1 MNSLLKK
8 VKSLIK
14 DNPLYSI
21 ISIGILLEL
30 SYLTFVLFQGIGKNI
45 VLYMV
50 IYSLAFVF
58 FFIAYLIL
66 SKKQSDHA
74 VQKYNKLEKLFGIKP
89 ALFFIIIFGLLF
101 RITLIPSHPSTSDD
115 VYRYI
120 WEGKILYN
128 GYNPFEVAPDDSRL
142 NYLHDKDFPRLV
154 SFPHTTTIYPSAA
167 QAVFVL
173 GYIISGES
181 DTGLKI
187 IYLFAELL
195 TFVFLIKILRLRKQ
209 NENLVLLYSWL
220 PLPIMESFINS
231 HIDVIGIT
239 FFIIFIYFILKNK
252 YLLAILPF
260 ALSVLTKLY
269 PLIVFPLLIKKIG
282 WKKTLNFGIIL
293 TALCLIS
300 LYPFSPSNRSINA
313 SLFTYLKSWSF
324 NGSVYSFLYGILHN
338 GYLAREISLALF
350 IVSIVIIAIKYKD
363 FLKGVY
369 AVWISFI
376 VFAATVYPWYLGW
389 LAAIN
394 PFFGFY
400 SVLSLFFTVNFSNI
414 TPLGD
419 VWKEHTWVF
428 LIEYIPFYFFLSLE
442 FLFLKRNVR
451 KP

>member
-1 MNSLLKK
+1 
-8 VKSLIK
+8 
-14 DNPLYSI
+14 
-21 ISIGILLEL
+21 
-30 SYLTFVLFQGIGKNI
+30 
-45 VLYMV
+45 MV
-50 IYSLAFVF
+50 IYSIAFVF
-58 FFIAYLIL
+58 FFIAYLIINKKRL
-66 SKKQSDHA
+66 SRETQNF
-74 VQKYNKLEKLFGIKP
+74 NKLEKLFNIKP

-120 WEGKILYN
+120 WEGKIIYN
-128 GYNPFEVAPDDSRL
+128 GYNPFEITPDDARL
-142 NYLHDKDFPRLV
+142 NYLHNKDFPRLV
-154 SFPHTTTIYPSAA
+154 TFPNMTTIYPSAA

-173 GYIISGES
+173 WYIISGDS

-209 NENLVLLYSWL
+209 NENLVILYSWL

-231 HIDVIGIT
+231 HIDVVGIL
-239 FFIIFIYFILKNK
+239 FFVIFIYFILKNK
-252 YLLAILPF
+252 YLLSVLPF

-293 TALCLIS
+293 AAICLIL
-300 LYPFSPSNRSINA
+300 LYPFFPSNRPINA

-338 GYLAREISLALF
+338 GYLAREISLVLF
-350 IVSIVIIAIKYKD
+350 IISIVIISIKYKD

-389 LAAIN
+389 LAAVN

-400 SVLSLFFTVNFSNI
+400 SVLSLFFTVNFSNKI
-414 TPLGD
+414 GRASCRER
-419 VWKEHTWVF
+419 V
-428 LIEYIPFYFFLSLE
+428 
-442 FLFLKRNVR
+442 
-451 KP
+451 